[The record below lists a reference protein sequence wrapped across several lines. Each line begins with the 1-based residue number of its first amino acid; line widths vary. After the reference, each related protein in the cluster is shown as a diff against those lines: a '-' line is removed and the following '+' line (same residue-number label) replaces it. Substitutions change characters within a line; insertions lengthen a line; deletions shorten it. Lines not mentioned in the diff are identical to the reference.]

1 VAERDTDEPEPR
13 TIGVGPHARPWPDDP
28 RLDPELLAE
37 GDRRNVID
45 RYRYW
50 SIAAIV
56 ADLDLRRHPFHVAIE
71 HWTRDPN
78 IGSVVR
84 SANAFG
90 ARAVH
95 VVGRHRWNRR
105 GAMKTEAYL
114 RLHHHE
120 DLAALVDFAAD
131 ASLPIVAIDNGP
143 AASPLWSAEL
153 PRACVLLFGQ
163 EGAGLTD
170 AALAAA
176 TTTLAIPQFGSTRS
190 INAAAA
196 AAIAMAEWCRRYST
210 GAA

>member
-1 VAERDTDEPEPR
+1 MAERDTDEPER
-13 TIGVGPHARPWPDDP
+13 TVGVGPHERPWPDDP
-28 RLDPELLAE
+28 RLDPDLLAH

-50 SIAAIV
+50 SMAAIV
-56 ADLDLRRHPFHVAIE
+56 ADLDARRHPFHVAIE

-90 ARAVH
+90 AKAVH

-114 RLHHHE
+114 HLEHHD
-120 DLAALVDFAAD
+120 DLDSLVAFASRE
-131 ASLPIVAIDNGP
+131 SLPIVAIDNGP
-143 AASPLWSAEL
+143 DALPLWTAEL

-170 AALAAA
+170 EARTAA
-176 TTTLAIPQFGSTRS
+176 TTTLAIPQYGSTRS

-196 AAIAMAEWCRRYST
+196 AAIAMAEWCRRYCT

>member
-1 VAERDTDEPEPR
+1 MDEQDARQRD
-13 TIGVGPHARPWPDDP
+13 IGVGPHPTPWPDDP
-28 RLDPELLAE
+28 RLDPELLAG

-50 SIAAIV
+50 SVAAIV

-105 GAMKTEAYL
+105 GAMKTEAYMHL
-114 RLHHHE
+114 VQHDE
-120 DLAALVDFAAD
+120 LASLVAFARAS
-131 ASLPIVAIDNGP
+131 SLPIVAIDNGP
-143 AASPLWSAEL
+143 TAEPLWTAEL

-170 AALAAA
+170 GALAVADRV
-176 TTTLAIPQFGSTRS
+176 LAIPQHGSTRS

-196 AAIAMAEWCRRYST
+196 AAIAMAEWCRRYS

>member
-1 VAERDTDEPEPR
+1 VTDDEADAPR
-13 TIGVGPHARPWPDDP
+13 EVGVGPHPRPWPDDA
-28 RLDPELLAE
+28 RLDPELLAS
-37 GDRRNVID
+37 GDRRNVLD

-50 SIAAIV
+50 SVDAIV
-56 ADLDLRRHPFHVAIE
+56 RDLDLHRHPFHVAIE

-95 VVGRHRWNRR
+95 IVGRHRWNRR

-114 RLHHHE
+114 HLHAHD
-120 DLAALVDFAAD
+120 DLAALVAFAGDQA
-131 ASLPIVAIDNGP
+131 LPIVAIDNGP
-143 AASPLWSAEL
+143 DAAPLWSAEL

-163 EGAGLTD
+163 EGAGLTPE
-170 AALAAA
+170 ALAAA
-176 TTTLAIPQFGSTRS
+176 TSTLAIPQYGSTRS

-196 AAIAMAEWCRRYST
+196 AAIAMAEWCRRW
-210 GAA
+210 A